1 MLTGFETFNKF
12 NTVKGKEVCIV
23 LGDAILAIVLLVMGG
38 YILNEV
44 NAYPDYSNLSVIGPE
59 VFPKLIAIFF
69 IISAIWFLLTVV
81 WKGWIKKVD
90 INGVSYIEQEK
101 TKISA
106 GIQNAKENRA
116 SIFHLILTIILMIIY
131 ALLLPTVGFEI
142 LTIVFL
148 IATMYLNGVRK
159 PHVLLIVSVASVVV
173 IYIFFVMI
181 LKVQIPRMFYF

>member
-1 MLTGFETFNKF
+1 M
-12 NTVKGKEVCIV
+12 
-23 LGDAILAIVLLVMGG
+23 
-38 YILNEV
+38 
-44 NAYPDYSNLSVIGPE
+44 
-59 VFPKLIAIFF
+59 
-69 IISAIWFLLTVV
+69 
-81 WKGWIKKVD
+81 D

>member
-1 MLTGFETFNKF
+1 
-12 NTVKGKEVCIV
+12 
-23 LGDAILAIVLLVMGG
+23 
-38 YILNEV
+38 
-44 NAYPDYSNLSVIGPE
+44 
-59 VFPKLIAIFF
+59 
-69 IISAIWFLLTVV
+69 
-81 WKGWIKKVD
+81 
-90 INGVSYIEQEK
+90 
-101 TKISA
+101 
-106 GIQNAKENRA
+106 
-116 SIFHLILTIILMIIY
+116 MIIY

>member
-90 INGVSYIEQEK
+90 VNGVSYIEQEK
-101 TKISA
+101 VKISA
-106 GIQNAKENRA
+106 GIQNVKENRA
-116 SIFHLILTIILMIIY
+116 SIFHLIFTIVLMIIY

-159 PHVLLIVSVASVVV
+159 PHVLLIVSVASVVA

>member
-1 MLTGFETFNKF
+1 M
-12 NTVKGKEVCIV
+12 